1 MSDVRCA
8 RAASGH
14 ATVPPRSEMN
24 SRRRMC
30 RPGHDHAK
38 SGAKAN
44 TQRLLWHATRCP
56 LWVRSGHFAKSG
68 RCPRYPRKRTW
79 ISRAVT
85 SALCQKQTF
94 RAAAKIPY
102 SISWSARDIND
113 AGIVS
118 PSAFAVVKLMMNSN
132 LVGCSTGISPGFAPR
147 KILSTMPAAR
157 RYRSG
162 KFGP

>member
-1 MSDVRCA
+1 MSAFGGKADI
-8 RAASGH
+8 
-14 ATVPPRSEMN
+14 
-24 SRRRMC
+24 
-30 RPGHDHAK
+30 
-38 SGAKAN
+38 GAC
-44 TQRLLWHATRCP
+44 LL
-56 LWVRSGHFAKSG
+56 
-68 RCPRYPRKRTW
+68 YPQNRTLVE
-79 ISRAVT
+79 RVAM

-94 RAAAKIPY
+94 YTAAKIPY
-102 SISWSARDIND
+102 SISWSASDIND